1 MKRTQKTFN
10 DRYSEA
16 EQPSV
21 VVANF
26 KAIVLLVFIF
36 IILFG

>member
-16 EQPSV
+16 EQHSV
-21 VVANF
+21 VIANF
-26 KAIVLLVFIF
+26 KAIVWLVVIYVA
-36 IILFG
+36 LFV

>member
-26 KAIVLLVFIF
+26 KAIVWLVVMYVA
-36 IILFG
+36 LFG